1 MKFLARIPTWV
12 YVTVA
17 AIVLLLEIP
26 RRLIFGNGCFFLALT
41 DIPCPTCGM
50 TRAVL
55 MLLTFN
61 IREAFILNPALPTV
75 PIAAIFCALAFADK
89 KRARL
94 WLILLISDVAALF
107 TVWVIRLLTGA
118 I

>member
-1 MKFLARIPTWV
+1 MKFLAQIPTWI
-12 YVTVA
+12 YVAVA
-17 AIVLLLEIP
+17 VAVLILEIP

-50 TRAVL
+50 TRAAALLL
-55 MLLTFN
+55 MLH

-75 PIAAIFCALAFADK
+75 PIALITCALAFADK

-94 WLILLISDVAALF
+94 WLILFLTDIAVLF
-107 TVWVIRLLTGA
+107 AVWVIRLLTGA